1 MSEKKF
7 INVKVRVAC
16 NSSSDIKIP
25 TDIDEIKLKGLL
37 RDLGYIPFHSQAYR
51 TTKVYLLSDDGTK
64 TKKEICLPEY
74 RSITE
79 LGIKE
84 GSKLYIIPGEEPL
97 PRVVEYRPTVV
108 RRGFGGFGRALYG
121 CPMAQSVEDAIN
133 DAEGYS
139 AGDSITTTGS
149 IDS

>member
-1 MSEKKF
+1 MSKKEL
-7 INVKVRVAC
+7 INVEVRVRW
-16 NSSSDIKIP
+16 NSPSGIQIP
-25 TDIDEIKLKGLL
+25 TDINEIELKGLL
-37 RDLGYIPFHSQAYR
+37 RDLGYISSYGQAYR

-64 TKKEICLPEY
+64 PEKEICLPKY

-97 PRVVEYRPTVV
+97 TRVVEYRPVV
-108 RRGFGGFGRALYG
+108 YRNSGGFGRALYG

-133 DAEGYS
+133 AAEGYS

-149 IDS
+149 IGS

>member
-7 INVKVRVAC
+7 INVEVRVRW
-16 NSSSDIKIP
+16 NSPIGIQIP
-25 TDIDEIKLKGLL
+25 TDINEIELKALL
-37 RDLGYIPFHSQAYR
+37 RDLGYISSYGQAYR
-51 TTKVYLLSDDGTK
+51 TTKVYLLSDDDTK
-64 TKKEICLPEY
+64 PGKEICLPKY

-97 PRVVEYRPTVV
+97 PRVEYRTVYSN
-108 RRGFGGFGRALYG
+108 FGGFGRALYG
-121 CPMAQSVEDAIN
+121 CPMAQSVADAIN

-149 IDS
+149 IGS

>member
-7 INVKVRVAC
+7 INVKVCVSR
-16 NSSSDIKIP
+16 NRPSDIKIP
-25 TDIDEIKLKGLL
+25 TDIDEIKLKALL
-37 RDLGYIPFHSQAYR
+37 RDLGYISSYGQAYR

-64 TKKEICLPEY
+64 MKEEICLPEY

-108 RRGFGGFGRALYG
+108 RKGFGGFGRALYG
-121 CPMAQSVEDAIN
+121 CPMAQSVEDSIN

-149 IDS
+149 IGS

>member
-1 MSEKKF
+1 MSKKEF
-7 INVKVRVAC
+7 INVKVRVQW
-16 NSSSDIKIP
+16 NSSSNIKIP
-25 TDIDEIKLKGLL
+25 TDIDEIELKGLL
-37 RDLGYIPFHSQAYR
+37 RDLGYISSYGQAYR

-64 TKKEICLPEY
+64 TEKEICLPEY

-84 GSKLYIIPGEEPL
+84 GSKLYIIPGKEPL
-97 PRVVEYRPTVV
+97 PMVEYRPVV
-108 RRGFGGFGRALYG
+108 YRNSNGFGRALYG

-133 DAEGYS
+133 AAEGYS

-149 IDS
+149 IGS

>member
-1 MSEKKF
+1 MSKKEF
-7 INVKVRVAC
+7 INVEVRVRW
-16 NSSSDIKIP
+16 NSPSNIQIP
-25 TDIDEIKLKGLL
+25 TDIDEIELKGLL
-37 RDLGYIPFHSQAYR
+37 RDLGYISSYSQAYR
-51 TTKVYLLSDDGTK
+51 TTRVYILPDYDTT

-84 GSKLYIIPGEEPL
+84 GSKLYIIPGKEPL
-97 PRVVEYRPTVV
+97 PIVEYRPVV
-108 RRGFGGFGRALYG
+108 YRNSNGFGRALYG

-149 IDS
+149 IGS

>member
-1 MSEKKF
+1 MSEKEF
-7 INVKVRVAC
+7 INVEVRVSK
-16 NSSSDIKIP
+16 NRPYGIKIP
-25 TDIDEIKLKGLL
+25 TDIDEIELKALL
-37 RDLGYIPFHSQAYR
+37 RDLGHIPSYGQAYR

-64 TKKEICLPEY
+64 TRKEICLPEY

-97 PRVVEYRPTVV
+97 PRVVEYRPTFVP
-108 RRGFGGFGRALYG
+108 RGFGRALYG

-133 DAEGYS
+133 DAEVYS
-139 AGDSITTTGS
+139 DGDSITTTGS